1 MGESLVFLQEQLT
14 KMEGPY
20 WKDLIPMILHLYPQI
35 DIGKH
40 FPVTTSQ
47 TIRKLPQSHNIR
59 LGESLDFLQEQSTK
73 MEGPYWKDLI
83 PMTLHRYPQIDIGK
97 HFPVTTSQTIRKLP
111 QSHNIRLGESL
122 VFLQEQSTKMEG
134 PYWKDLIPMT
144 LHRYPQIDI
153 GKHFPVT
160 TSQTIRKLPQ
170 SHNIHTTSDWENH
183 SFSFRNNRRKW
194 KVHIGK
200 I

>member
-1 MGESLVFLQEQLT
+1 MERFDPNDTASLSTDRHRQTLPSYNITNNQEASTITQH
-14 KMEGPY
+14 P
-20 WKDLIPMILHLYPQI
+20 
-35 DIGKH
+35 IGRITR
-40 FPVTTSQ
+40 F
-47 TIRKLPQSHNIR
+47 R
-59 LGESLDFLQEQSTK
+59 LQEQSTK

-170 SHNIHTTSDWENH
+170 HTTSDWENH
-183 SFSFRNNRRKW
+183 SFSFRNN
-194 KVHIGK
+194 
-200 I
+200 